1 LSAVTY
7 DQLRTLYRTLL
18 VFATVSV
25 VILSIGLIEFVYF
38 EPPGQTSGANAHI
51 EGVFKFDPATHD
63 VTGPDRSQFARTEQ
77 FAAKVDWASI
87 PDNFTVDAKWY
98 DSFGSVEG
106 EVGPGSPA
114 SLAAQPLVPVT
125 VPPGFH
131 YVLPGRY
138 TFVVE
143 RLSDSVPV
151 EVLGRRYVVVN
162 RS

>member
-1 LSAVTY
+1 MSAVTY
-7 DQLRTLYRTLL
+7 DQLQTLYRTLL
-18 VFATVSV
+18 VFATVAV
-25 VILSIGLIEFVYF
+25 VILSVGLIEFVYF
-38 EPPGQTSGANAHI
+38 EPPGQTSGVKAHI
-51 EGVFKFDPATHD
+51 EGVFQYDPTTQN
-63 VTGPDRSQFARTEQ
+63 VIGPDRSQFARNEQ

-87 PDNFTVDAKWY
+87 PDNLTIDAKWY
-98 DSFGSVEG
+98 DSFGSIEG
-106 EVGPGSPA
+106 QVGPGSPGR
-114 SLAAQPLVPVT
+114 LAAEPLVPVT

-143 RLSDSVPV
+143 RLSDGVPV

>member
-1 LSAVTY
+1 MSAVTY
-7 DQLRTLYRTLL
+7 DQLQTLYRTLL

-25 VILSIGLIEFVYF
+25 VILSVGLIEFVYF
-38 EPPGQTSGANAHI
+38 EPPGQTSGAKAHI
-51 EGVFKFDPATHD
+51 EGVFQYDPTTQAA
-63 VTGPDRSQFARTEQ
+63 VGPDRSQFARTEQ
-77 FAAKVDWASI
+77 FAAKVDWTSI
-87 PDNFTVDAKWY
+87 ADNLTVDAKWY
-98 DSFGSVEG
+98 DSFGSIEG
-106 EVGPGSPA
+106 QVGPNSPGR
-114 SLAAQPLVPVT
+114 LAAEPLVPVT

-143 RLSDSVPV
+143 RLSDGVPV